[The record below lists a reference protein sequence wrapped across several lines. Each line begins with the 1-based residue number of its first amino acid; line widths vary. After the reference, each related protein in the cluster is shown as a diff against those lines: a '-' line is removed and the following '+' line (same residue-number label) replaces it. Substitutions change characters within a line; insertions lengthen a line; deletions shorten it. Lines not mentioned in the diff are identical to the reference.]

1 MDFLD
6 VWWKSFIFFF
16 CFILYEI
23 WFVYVLIEWKLKNA
37 HILEPWFN
45 SKQNCPNYSFYVFTK
60 AKIFSTKS
68 QFIMFVS
75 WTSIWNWKFTILS
88 ALLGLRFRSTIVH
101 CLFFFLSFH
110 NKYLSSSISVLPKIT
125 CYRKVQCKF
134 VKKSIKI
141 EETHQFF
148 WGKIFV

>member
-101 CLFFFLSFH
+101 CLFSF
-110 NKYLSSSISVLPKIT
+110 SVFITSISVQVSQF
-125 CYRKVQCKF
+125 CRKLRVTEKCS
-134 VKKSIKI
+134 VNL
-141 EETHQFF
+141 
-148 WGKIFV
+148 